1 LERCFDEPLHIEG
14 VTLHPAAS
22 VGVALYPEDAT
33 TKDGLLSAA
42 DDSMYKT
49 KNAKRR
55 LARTL
60 GVGEIL
66 ESELRV
72 RS

>member
-1 LERCFDEPLHIEG
+1 
-14 VTLHPAAS
+14 
-22 VGVALYPEDAT
+22 VALYPEDAT

-55 LARTL
+55 IAHTL
-60 GVGEIL
+60 GAGEVL

-72 RS
+72 RI